1 MCSFVMST
9 SVTMTE
15 GCHLTSEVVGT
26 VVGRVL
32 VGTATAYARLFPLP
46 IVASSLSSAHSGVS
60 QTSVLAP
67 PDTAP
72 PRSPV
77 VFSKGR

>member
-32 VGTATAYARLFPLP
+32 VGTATAYARLF
-46 IVASSLSSAHSGVS
+46 S
-60 QTSVLAP
+60 TSYRGIIPEFRALRCFENVRACP
-67 PDTAP
+67 ARHCAAAQ
-72 PRSPV
+72 PRCV
-77 VFSKGR
+77 